1 MRFSYAFVL
10 LLFLQGQ
17 GCDLNR
23 AMRKSPDEIRVDAE
37 REIHT
42 FFPRARVFVEP
53 ALESI
58 FAVTCATNIGR
69 PVIQQ
74 MIPEID
80 KTKGVRDLLKFR
92 EFAGFQGLARKLG
105 VRFQTYRYFF
115 LGFDEWVLR
124 LDADLKKYDLLRSEQ
139 IPTYLA
145 WYLESCGTGARA
157 PEAVVE
163 FRSGRGSPYA
173 RQSQTSG
180 TSSTTGGRAS
190 GSCQSG
196 VETAASVPVPP
207 GMEDRAL
214 RATIAANEV
223 SATST
228 LRTINV
234 AEITFAATY
243 NLGFT
248 DDLNRLGPSRGG
260 KPSARSAD
268 LLDELLAG
276 LCPGGTSNG
285 FVRNGYTFTY
295 TPPTSRLGD
304 VSTYTLTAHPI
315 EYGKTGVRGF
325 FTDESGVIRWTGED
339 RPATA
344 QDAPL

>member
-1 MRFSYAFVL
+1 L
-10 LLFLQGQ
+10 LLFFQGQ

-37 REIHT
+37 REIQP

-53 ALESI
+53 ARESI

-115 LGFDEWVLR
+115 LGFDDWVLR
-124 LDADLKKYDLLRSEQ
+124 LDADLKRYDLLRSEQ
-139 IPTYLA
+139 IPTYPA

-157 PEAVVE
+157 AEAVVE

-173 RQSQTSG
+173 RQSQPSG
-180 TSSTTGGRAS
+180 TSSTAGGRAS
-190 GSCQSG
+190 GSCQSA

-207 GMEDRAL
+207 GMEDRAS

-234 AEITFAATY
+234 AQVTFAALY

-248 DDLNRLGPSRGG
+248 DDLNRLGPPRSGE
-260 KPSARSAD
+260 PSARSAD
-268 LLDELLAG
+268 LLDDLLAG
-276 LCPGGTSNG
+276 LCPGGT
-285 FVRNGYTFTY
+285 RNSFARSGYNFTY
-295 TPPTSRLGD
+295 TPGTSRLGD
-304 VSTYTLTAHPI
+304 ISAYTLTAQPI
-315 EYGKTGVRGF
+315 EYGRTGVRSF
-325 FTDESGVIRWTGED
+325 FTDESGAIRWTREN
-339 RPATA
+339 RPAAA
-344 QDAPL
+344 QDPPL